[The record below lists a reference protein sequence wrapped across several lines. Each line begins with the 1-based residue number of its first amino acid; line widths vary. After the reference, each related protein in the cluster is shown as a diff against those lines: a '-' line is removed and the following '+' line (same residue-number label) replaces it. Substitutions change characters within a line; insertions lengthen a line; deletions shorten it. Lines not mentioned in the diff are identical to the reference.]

1 MKNSIF
7 AISTICLLAGL
18 FLTNCKKSNSP
29 EPDNGPI
36 TQSGNSVTLQ
46 LGDCASMTDH
56 GLTICIDSIKPY
68 LCPCEGDC
76 IWSGSVDVHIK
87 VTDASGI
94 VQTAALTLF
103 EISLTSGLRN
113 DVKIGN
119 KTILFKSVNDVECKH
134 QFNPEKYKITLVFS
148 E

>member
-18 FLTNCKKSNSP
+18 FLTNCKKNN
-29 EPDNGPI
+29 DNDS
-36 TQSGNSVTLQ
+36 TSQSGNEVTLQ
-46 LGDCASMTDH
+46 LGDCAMMTDH

-68 LCPCEGDC
+68 LCPCESDC
-76 IWSGSVDVHIK
+76 IWSGSVDAHIK
-87 VTDASGI
+87 VTDEAGI
-94 VQTAALTLF
+94 LQTVVLTLF
-103 EISLTSGLRN
+103 EASLNSGLRN

-119 KTILFKSVNDVECKH
+119 KTILFKSVNDVECKDLS
-134 QFNPEKYKITLVFS
+134 NPEKYKVTLVFS